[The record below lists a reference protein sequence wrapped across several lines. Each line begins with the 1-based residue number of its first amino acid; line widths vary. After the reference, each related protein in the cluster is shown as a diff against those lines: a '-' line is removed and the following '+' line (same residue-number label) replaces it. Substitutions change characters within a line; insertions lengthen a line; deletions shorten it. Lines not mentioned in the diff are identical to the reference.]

1 MLLLPLPE
9 KSEIQQ
15 PSLLLLFK
23 NKKTIENKYF
33 KLIAFFEMGILSF
46 KIEFIIVHGE
56 LWES

>member
-33 KLIAFFEMGILSF
+33 KLIAFL
-46 KIEFIIVHGE
+46 
-56 LWES
+56 